1 MNGFHLRNLY
11 PNRINLLSEL
21 HTIAFT
27 HRRFEVS
34 KIGVLHIEEADQAVR
49 LLALKARFDIPE
61 LLFISTCNRVEI
73 SLFSEVAIT
82 NTWINDLLEALY
94 PHLEQ
99 TEITEYLHHL
109 ELYKGEK
116 AIEHA
121 FSVAS
126 SIDSMIV
133 GEREIITQMRTS
145 HEHCRKI
152 GLTGDR
158 FRLLMKHVIE
168 TAKKVYTETSIATKP
183 VSVVSLAYQHLKRL
197 NIHLDAR
204 ILVIGAGVTNT
215 TMSHYLKKHGYKN
228 FAVFNRTLAN
238 AEVLAKELK
247 CPAYRLDDLMTYRE
261 GFDVIISCTGAD
273 HHVISPEIYAAILNG
288 EQDKKIVIDIA
299 IPQDLNPSII
309 ENNSLTHI
317 SVDLLQKISNQNLK
331 ERTKEVDHVLQ
342 IIDLAIL
349 EFRTKV
355 KERYV
360 ELAMKSV
367 PKQVK
372 EIKASALNNVF
383 KSEIENMDKQSRE
396 VLEKVIG
403 YMEKKYISGPMK
415 LAKEIIIKNA

>member
-1 MNGFHLRNLY
+1 LNGIHLRNLY

-21 HTIAFT
+21 NTIAFT
-27 HRRFEVS
+27 HRRFEAS

-73 SLFSEVAIT
+73 SFFAPNEIT
-82 NTWINDLLEALY
+82 NSWLFDFLQALY
-94 PHLEQ
+94 PQLASSKITDYLINLE
-99 TEITEYLHHL
+99 I
-109 ELYKGEK
+109 YKEEK

-126 SIDSMIV
+126 SIDSMII
-133 GEREIITQMRTS
+133 GEREIITQVRTAY
-145 HEHCRKI
+145 EHCRKV
-152 GLTGDR
+152 GLAGDR

-197 NIHLDAR
+197 NIGLDAR

-238 AEVLAKELK
+238 AEVLAADLK
-247 CPAYRLDDLMTYRE
+247 CLAYRLDDLMTYRE

-273 HHVISPEIYAAILNG
+273 HHVISPEIYTAILNG

-299 IPQDLNPSII
+299 IPQDLNPSIS

-331 ERTKEVDHVLQ
+331 ERTKEVDHVMQ
-342 IIDLAIL
+342 IIELAL
-349 EFRTKV
+349 VDFRIKV
-355 KERYV
+355 KERDV
-360 ELAMKSV
+360 EVAMKSV

-372 EIKASALNNVF
+372 EIKSTAINDVF
-383 KSEIENMDKQSRE
+383 KKEIENMDEHSRE

-415 LAKEIIIKNA
+415 LAKKIILDNV